1 MGEYDD
7 LARERL
13 LAARDHAIA
22 ASDQALLAGDYGLAC
37 HELAKGVVAL
47 CKALD
52 FHLTTDD
59 GEDGR

>member
-7 LARERL
+7 LARDRL

-22 ASDQALLAGDYGLAC
+22 ASDKALLEADFGLAC
-37 HELAKGVVAL
+37 QELAKGIVAL

>member
-13 LAARDHAIA
+13 LVARDHALE
-22 ASDQALLAGDYGLAC
+22 ASDKALLEDDPAMAC
-37 HELAKGVVAL
+37 QELAKGIVAL